1 MAETQGLLEG
11 ATAEEG
17 DADIP
22 DDWTER
28 LVENKGRRGYTDIAF
43 LVLFFVYIVAMAIA
57 LPINCAQGDLNRL
70 RHGQDHEGNTCGI
83 GATAGFPYLYWPH
96 DAACTAHKKAA
107 RALGQN

>member
-28 LVENKGRRGYTDIAF
+28 LVEQKGRRGYTDIAF
-43 LVLFFVYIVAMAIA
+43 LVLFFVYVLAMAIA
-57 LPINCAQGDLNRL
+57 LPIMGAQGDLNRL
-70 RHGQDHEGNTCGI
+70 RHGQDHDGYTCGV
-83 GATAGFPYLYWPH
+83 GALVERFDIELFP
-96 DAACTAHKKAA
+96 DFSAK
-107 RALGQN
+107 